1 MLGLN
6 LSNIINNKIKECCN
20 LYSNTSYVPSIKTKF
35 IYRENNKFLV
45 DIHYDKK
52 EYIKFNI
59 NIMRSINS
67 NFNEKNFLIDFDKLL
82 KKINYLEFNN
92 IKNNCLENLYD
103 LVLNN
108 KDLINIDVLNYYR
121 LRYPYDYFYTPK
133 EYIEKMLIENAN

>member
-1 MLGLN
+1 M
-6 LSNIINNKIKECCN
+6 
-20 LYSNTSYVPSIKTKF
+20 
-35 IYRENNKFLV
+35 V

-92 IKNNCLENLYD
+92 IKNNCLENLYN

-121 LRYPYDYFYTPK
+121 LRYPYDYFYTPR
-133 EYIEKMLIENAN
+133 EYIEQMLIENIN

>member
-1 MLGLN
+1 M
-6 LSNIINNKIKECCN
+6 I
-20 LYSNTSYVPSIKTKF
+20 
-35 IYRENNKFLV
+35 

-133 EYIEKMLIENAN
+133 GYIEQMLIENIN